1 MARRTKANTKE
12 LQERLEY
19 FYLSERNF
27 TQKEL
32 AEKVGVTEK
41 TISDW
46 IKDLKLADKK
56 RSLLV
61 TKRSQLVN
69 MYNQLE
75 KINEEIKRRPIVYD
89 IPPALLKPIVSIN
102 IDGTKKIELPKINKE
117 EFPVKIGNT
126 PTSKEAD
133 IISKITSSINRLE
146 TETGA
151 GETIEVGIAFINFIK
166 PHDLE
171 FAKKFTDHFD
181 AFIQTKL

>member
-75 KINEEIKRRPIVYD
+75 KLNEEIKSRPIVYD
-89 IPPALLKPIVSIN
+89 VPASLRKAVIVKDAKGNSS
-102 IDGTKKIELPKINKE
+102 LQVPKINE
-117 EFPVKIGNT
+117 EDFPVKIGNT

>member
-19 FYLSERNF
+19 FYLSERDF

-46 IKDLKLADKK
+46 INILKLADKK

-61 TKRSQLVN
+61 TKRSQLQN
-69 MYNQLE
+69 LYNLLE
-75 KINEEIKRRPIVYD
+75 KINEDIKSRPIVYD
-89 IPPALLKPIVSIN
+89 VPASLLKAVKVKDAKGN
-102 IDGTKKIELPKINKE
+102 EKLELPKINE
-117 EFPVKIGNT
+117 GDFPVKIGNT

-151 GETIEVGIAFINFIK
+151 GETMEIGIAFINFIRH
-166 PHDLE
+166 HDLE
-171 FAKKFTDHFD
+171 FAKKFADHFD
-181 AFIQTKL
+181 SYIQTKL

>member
-1 MARRTKANTKE
+1 MARRTKADTKE
-12 LQERLEY
+12 LQERLEF
-19 FYLSERNF
+19 FYLSDRNF

-41 TISDW
+41 TVSEW
-46 IKDLKLADKK
+46 IRDLKLADKK

-61 TKRSQLVN
+61 TKKSQLIN

-75 KINEEIKRRPIVYD
+75 KLNEDIKTRPIVYD
-89 IPPALLKPIVSIN
+89 IPAVLLRPIK
-102 IDGTKKIELPKINKE
+102 TKDSKGNEVLRMPDINKE
-117 EFPVKIGNT
+117 DFPIKIGNV

-133 IISKITSSINRLE
+133 IQSKITSSINKLE

-166 PHDLE
+166 PDDLE
-171 FAKKFTDHFD
+171 FAKKFTDYFD
-181 AFIQTKL
+181 SFIQTKL